1 MSPDEL
7 RDFLVERGVNF
18 KQEEIQNGYLF
29 RCEEGEKFA
38 AYNTGRVV
46 CQGKP
51 TELSKAVKDWK
62 KPAKAAASK
71 PKEAVA
77 AAVAI
82 PKDKPVFI
90 AHAILCNVGL

>member
-7 RDFLVERGVNF
+7 RDFLADRGVNF

-46 CQGKP
+46 CQGKH

-62 KPAKAAASK
+62 KPTKAAASK